1 MKKFLYSF
9 LGTMAG
15 IWLSVLLGGLLIFL
29 TVAALMDN
37 VMSKPADFNSGSV
50 LRIDLSGTMVDR
62 AYSRSF
68 QDALRS
74 GGEDRLSM
82 ADIVNAIQKAKK
94 DKKIAGILLVC
105 SSGVDAGLAQCDEI
119 IKALNDFKASKKWI
133 WAYADNYSQADYFI
147 ASAADSVYVNPVG
160 MVDVHGLG
168 GSMFFFKDLLDKIG
182 VEAQVVRVGTYKSA
196 MEPFLLNDISEANRE
211 QTLHFLNRLW
221 DSMRGVMA
229 KGRKVEADSIDA
241 WADRYEFAQPCST
254 YVADKVVN
262 GLLYRRQ
269 LDDKVLKKT
278 GTKELQYV
286 DFQDYISADQLA
298 GLNADK
304 DGTKVAVL
312 YAQGDITENGEGGI
326 ASDRLVPEIL
336 KLAKDKTIAGLVLRV
351 NSGGGSAFASEQI
364 WEALEQYKSET
375 GNPFYVS
382 MGDMAASGGYYISC
396 GADKIFASPMTL
408 TGSIGIFGVIPNA
421 GKLLKDKLG
430 VNTVTLTTNVGN
442 FPDFFA
448 PMNEGQRAAMQE
460 YVDRGYELFVKRVA
474 ESRGMTTD
482 EVNEVAQGRVW
493 AGTSALE
500 AGLVDELGGLR
511 ETLTAMAV
519 ELGVKYE
526 DLVIEQYPLY
536 APQWWEPLFNM
547 SDSEMYAALASSLT
561 TSPKIYGEA
570 VKRIRSMYP
579 LQCRANY
586 IYLR

>member
-15 IWLSVLLGGLLIFL
+15 IWLSVMLGGLLVFL
-29 TVAALMDN
+29 TFVALVNNMI
-37 VMSKPADFNSGSV
+37 SKPADIKSGSV
-50 LRIDLSGTMVDR
+50 LRIDLSGVMIDR

-68 QDALRS
+68 QDALQSS
-74 GGEDRLSM
+74 GEERLSM
-82 ADIVNAIQKAKK
+82 TDIVNAIQKAKK
-94 DKKIAGILLVC
+94 DDKIAGILLDC
-105 SSGVDAGLAQCDEI
+105 SSGVDAGLAQCGEI
-119 IKALNDFKASKKWI
+119 IRALNDFKTSKKWI

-147 ASAADSVYVNPVG
+147 ATAADSVYVNPVG

-182 VEAQVVRVGTYKSA
+182 VEAQVVKVGTYKSA
-196 MEPFLLNDISEANRE
+196 VEPFSLNDISEANRE

-221 DSMRGVMA
+221 DSMRGVIA
-229 KGRKVEADSIDA
+229 KGRKVETDSINA
-241 WADRYEFAQPCST
+241 WAERYEFAQPCST
-254 YVADKVVN
+254 YVADKLVN

-269 LDDKVLKKT
+269 LDDKVLAKT

-286 DFQDYISADQLA
+286 DFQDYIASDLLVPA
-298 GLNADK
+298 GK

-336 KLAKDKTIAGLVLRV
+336 ELAKDKTISGLVLRV

-408 TGSIGIFGVIPNA
+408 TGSIGIFGIIPNA

-430 VNTVTLTTNVGN
+430 VNTVTLTTNTGN
-442 FPDFFA
+442 FPSFFA
-448 PMNEGQRAAMQE
+448 PMDEGQRAAMQM

-474 ESRGMTTD
+474 ESRGMTTA
-482 EVNEVAQGRVW
+482 EVKEVAQGRVW

-511 ETLTAMAV
+511 ETLTAMAK

-526 DLVIEQYPLY
+526 ELVIEQYPIY
-536 APQWWEPLFNM
+536 TPQWWEPLFKM
-547 SDSEMYAALASSLT
+547 SDSEIYAALGSSLT
-561 TSPKIYGEA
+561 ISPKIYGEA

-579 LQCRANY
+579 LQCRVNY